1 MERATFLPD
10 DPQSLVEASLSCPL
24 CLHACDWRVSGL
36 GAVAV
41 VECRCRA
48 CEHRRAVHLTGPQ
61 LLRLTVPDDEADGLI
76 IGPGVAGAWRRMY
89 WHD

>member
-24 CLHACDWRVSGL
+24 CLHACDWRVAGT
-36 GAVAV
+36 GARAE

-48 CEHRRAVHLTGPQ
+48 CEHRRAVTLSGPQ

-76 IGPGVAGAWRRMY
+76 IGAGLEAAWRGLL
-89 WHD
+89 WDE

>member
-1 MERATFLPD
+1 MEQATFLPD

-24 CLHACDWRVSGL
+24 CLHATDWRMSGH
-36 GAVAV
+36 GSDAE
-41 VECRCRA
+41 VECRCRV

-76 IGPGVAGAWRRMY
+76 IGPGLEGAWRGLL
-89 WHD
+89 WDL